1 MKITIVTLFPD
12 VIVPYINTSMLKKAQ
27 DQKKIEYEI
36 VDLREF
42 GEGER
47 KTVDDRPY
55 GGGIG
60 MVLKP
65 DVLAKAVKESE
76 NDSSVVILTSPSGSK
91 YDQKMAVNL
100 AKESHLIIIAGH
112 YEGVDQRFIDKYV
125 DMEISIGDYILTGGE
140 IPALV
145 IADSVSRLVE
155 GVLKKGVIENESFE
169 NNLLEYPHYT
179 RPEVF
184 EGGKVPEVLKSG
196 NHAQIQEWRIA
207 EAVKKTK
214 KVRPDLVED

>member
-145 IADSVSRLVE
+145 IADSVSRLLE